1 MAAYAFPI
9 RGSHRVFEWGK
20 RFVQRDRRAYPA
32 EDTKLTP
39 APDQSLT
46 DAFFEELGS
55 RLDPPQFNYTNLR
68 RFLANADEEDLRS
81 PTSSSRY
88 DLPLVLLDDRRDVTG
103 WLDPNG
109 DHHSARDWDNYATYP
124 PEGEK
129 PTISLMHAQDLYQK
143 QLRSVNDFRSSS
155 PAVLP

>member
-1 MAAYAFPI
+1 M
-9 RGSHRVFEWGK
+9 
-20 RFVQRDRRAYPA
+20 QRERRAYPA
-32 EDTKLTP
+32 EDRKLTP

-55 RLDPPQFNYTNLR
+55 RLDPPQFSYIALR
-68 RFLANADEEDLRS
+68 KFLENADEEDLRS

-88 DLPLVLLDDRRDVTG
+88 DRPLVLLDDRRDITG

-124 PEGEK
+124 PEGEN

-143 QLRSVNDFRSSS
+143 QLRSVNEFPSSFLAYCFTMRLIMAAES
-155 PAVLP
+155 IRWSRTTADV